1 MNNETSIQKRGPSTP
16 EVIEQQPAVAPL
28 VDIYENN
35 DELLLVADLPGV
47 SKDNLKVHLEKG
59 QLRIDGH
66 RVEATEGEGIS
77 LEYRPLD
84 FRRTFAVPQG
94 IDADHIRAELNQGV
108 LRLHMPRTAAAK
120 PRQIAIKA
128 G

>member
-1 MNNETSIQKRGPSTP
+1 MNNETSMQKRSPTTP

-35 DELLLVADLPGV
+35 DELLVIADLPGV
-47 SKDNLKVHLEKG
+47 SKDNLKVHLDKG

-66 RVEATEGEGIS
+66 RVDNGQGEGLS
-77 LEYRPLD
+77 LEYRAVD

-108 LRLHMPRTAAAK
+108 LRLHLPKTAAAK